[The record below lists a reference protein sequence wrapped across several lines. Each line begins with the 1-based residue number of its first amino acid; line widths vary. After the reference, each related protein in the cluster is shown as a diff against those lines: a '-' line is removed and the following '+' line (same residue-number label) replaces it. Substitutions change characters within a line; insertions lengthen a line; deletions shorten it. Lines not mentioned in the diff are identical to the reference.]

1 MARTFTR
8 RTFVV
13 GLGAAALAVAAGGSL
28 SALLPSAQ
36 AENGRE
42 NEASVAGAPQTPDPR
57 DAGLERRTLF
67 AFDTVVDLGIYGS
80 AALLDEAAA
89 ACARY
94 DALFSMQREESDVWR
109 INHAGGAWCEVDPD
123 TADLVAKSLAFC
135 ERSGGLFD
143 VTIGAVSQLW
153 DFKAGV
159 KPDDAAIQA
168 ALAHV
173 DWRGVEVRESA
184 VRLADPQA
192 ALDLGGIAKGWVA
205 DALADSFRAAG
216 VEGAIINLG
225 GNVYALGQ
233 KPSGAPWT
241 VGVRDPNVSAG
252 RSVAQMEVRDRSV
265 VTSGLYERHF
275 ELDGVDYHHILD
287 PRTGYPAATDLLS
300 ATVVSERSLDGDG
313 LSTTLFIEGSQVGFD
328 TVEGLSGVDALFM
341 DADGTSRRTA
351 GFDAY
356 RYVALEEGAGL

>member
-1 MARTFTR
+1 MARTLTR

-42 NEASVAGAPQTPDPR
+42 NEATVTPETPDPR

-67 AFDTVVDLGIYGS
+67 AFDTVVDLGVYGS

-94 DALFSMQREESDVWR
+94 DTLFSMQREESDVWR

-192 ALDLGGIAKGWVA
+192 ALDLGGIAKGWIA

-351 GFDAY
+351 GFDTY
-356 RYVALEEGAGL
+356 HYVALEEGAGL